1 MSNIAVPGAAPW
13 DVWRKLFHGAQ
24 SEVDVAARPK
34 DGLIVFAVMWG
45 IAMMLSASSH
55 ITLLNGDQG
64 MQLALITWAA
74 LCSAALLVMFPRK
87 TGLLM
92 LVAGLM
98 SAQYLLRLPASSNN
112 QTIALFMNGAVLSVI
127 GLQMLRER
135 TTQIDRE
142 MPYEQLRGVARAL
155 LAVMYFYGIFH
166 KINTDFLNPDVSCAT
181 ALYRPLAGPFG
192 LGDNIFGQYLAII
205 STFVVETI
213 AIVCLYWRR
222 FFWVGLLVSLPFHF
236 IIPLSGYSWYMDFS
250 SLVFALYMLA
260 VPREVASGLYSTGT
274 SLLRSVPRL
283 RPGISG
289 LLVLGLAWIAALGVA
304 WVIGLQYPDRSLALL
319 WHSAWLLVWGL
330 FGGVSMIFIIRA
342 ALLQQPYRVPPNQGH
357 HSRWVYIFPA
367 VLFLSC
373 TSPYL
378 GLKTESSIAMFS
390 NLHTEGGV
398 SNHLLF
404 PQPPYLFDYQSRVT
418 RVIASSDPVL
428 NGRAANPDFGLVEHD
443 IALRLLRNPEMW
455 ITYEMDGER
464 FERTSAA
471 TYTGHRPSRI
481 EQKLLDFKPVDWKR
495 PKACSH

>member
-1 MSNIAVPGAAPW
+1 
-13 DVWRKLFHGAQ
+13 
-24 SEVDVAARPK
+24 
-34 DGLIVFAVMWG
+34 
-45 IAMMLSASSH
+45 
-55 ITLLNGDQG
+55 
-64 MQLALITWAA
+64 
-74 LCSAALLVMFPRK
+74 
-87 TGLLM
+87 
-92 LVAGLM
+92 
-98 SAQYLLRLPASSNN
+98 
-112 QTIALFMNGAVLSVI
+112 MNGAVLSVV

-135 TTQIDRE
+135 TTRIDRE
-142 MPYEQLRGVARAL
+142 LPYEQLRVVARAL
-155 LAVMYFYGIFH
+155 LAVMYFYGVFH

-192 LGDNIFGQYLAII
+192 LGDHIVGQYLAII

-289 LLVLGLAWIAALGVA
+289 LLVLGLAWIAAIGVA

-319 WHSAWLLVWGL
+319 WHSAWLLVWTL

-357 HSRWVYIFPA
+357 QSRWVYIFPA

-373 TSPYL
+373 TSPYI

-404 PQPPYLFDYQSRVT
+404 PPAPLPVRLPV
-418 RVIASSDPVL
+418 ACDPRNRKL
-428 NGRAANPDFGLVEHD
+428 RSCVEC
-443 IALRLLRNPEMW
+443 
-455 ITYEMDGER
+455 
-464 FERTSAA
+464 
-471 TYTGHRPSRI
+471 PSC
-481 EQKLLDFKPVDWKR
+481 KP
-495 PKACSH
+495 